1 MLLNLRIEGKKMG
14 QAHAWK
20 LGIEPNLSHKVEKA
34 GILRSMSLSSLHLD
48 AFFAAAQSLNFSQAA
63 RELHITQSALS
74 QRIKALEEDINLTLF
89 VRMPRGVQL
98 TEAGERL
105 LRYCQARNSLEEEL
119 IEEMTGNKQDGLG
132 GHLRIAG
139 YSSIVRSI
147 LMPAIRPLLMDHPN
161 IQPHFQNAEIRNLR
175 DMLLT
180 GMVDFV
186 VSDSEFH
193 RHDLECVQ
201 LGSEE
206 YVLVQSKENPPER
219 EVYLDHDPEDR
230 ITQQFLSH
238 QARPVPSYKRAF
250 MDEIYA
256 IIDAA
261 AMGLGKAVVSR
272 HLVEKHP
279 GVEMVPE
286 HKSMKVPVLLYYHR
300 QPFYTDLHKA
310 VVAALTDQCPSL
322 LSAS

>member
-1 MLLNLRIEGKKMG
+1 
-14 QAHAWK
+14 
-20 LGIEPNLSHKVEKA
+20 
-34 GILRSMSLSSLHLD
+34 MSLSSLHLD

-105 LRYCQARNSLEEEL
+105 LRYCQARNSLEGEL
-119 IEEMTGNKQDGLG
+119 IDEITGNKQDGLG

-139 YSSIVRSI
+139 YSSIVRSVLI
-147 LMPAIRPLLMDHPN
+147 PAVRPLLIEHPN

-193 RHDLECVQ
+193 RRDLECLQ

-206 YVLVQSKENPPER
+206 YVLVQSATCPLDR

-230 ITQQFLSH
+230 ITQQFLSY
-238 QARPVPSYKRAF
+238 QERPVPTYKRAF

-261 AMGLGKAVVSR
+261 ALGLGKAVVSR
-272 HLVEKHP
+272 HLIENHS
-279 GVEMVPE
+279 GVRIVHD
-286 HKSMKVPVLLYYHR
+286 HKSMQVPVFLYYHR

-310 VVAALTDQCPSL
+310 VVKTLGESCPGFL
-322 LSAS
+322 GAN

>member
-1 MLLNLRIEGKKMG
+1 
-14 QAHAWK
+14 
-20 LGIEPNLSHKVEKA
+20 
-34 GILRSMSLSSLHLD
+34 MSLSSLHLD

-105 LRYCQARNSLEEEL
+105 LRYCQARNSLEGEL
-119 IEEMTGNKQDGLG
+119 IDEITGNKQDGLG

-139 YSSIVRSI
+139 YSSIVRSVLI
-147 LMPAIRPLLMDHPN
+147 PAVHPLLVEHPN

-180 GMVDFV
+180 GVVDFV

-193 RHDLECVQ
+193 RRDLECLQ

-206 YVLVQSKENPPER
+206 YVLVQSKKSPPQR

-230 ITQQFLSH
+230 ITQQFLSY
-238 QARPVPSYKRAF
+238 QERPVPSYKRAF

-272 HLVEKHP
+272 HLVENHP
-279 GVEMVPE
+279 GVEIIPD
-286 HKSMKVPVLLYYHR
+286 HKSMQVPVFLYYHR

-310 VVAALTDQCPSL
+310 IVKTLGDRCPGL
-322 LSAS
+322 LSPN

>member
-1 MLLNLRIEGKKMG
+1 
-14 QAHAWK
+14 
-20 LGIEPNLSHKVEKA
+20 
-34 GILRSMSLSSLHLD
+34 MSLSSLHLD

-63 RELHITQSALS
+63 RDLHITQSALS

-119 IEEMTGNKQDGLG
+119 LEEMTGNKQDGIG

-139 YSSIVRSI
+139 YSSVVRSVLI
-147 LMPAIRPLLMDHPN
+147 PALHPLLMEHPN
-161 IQPHFQNAEIRNLR
+161 IQPTFQNAEIRNLR

-193 RHDLECVQ
+193 RNDLECLR

-206 YVLVQSKENPPER
+206 YVLVQSKRYPPKR
-219 EVYLDHDPEDR
+219 EVYLDHDAEDR
-230 ITQQFLSH
+230 ITQQFLAH
-238 QARPVPSYKRAF
+238 QDRAIPSYRRAF

-272 HLVEKHP
+272 HLITSHPDVE
-279 GVEMVPE
+279 VVPD
-286 HKSMKVPVLLYYHR
+286 HKSMHVPVFLYFHR
-300 QPFYTDLHKA
+300 QPFYTDLHQA
-310 VVAALTDQCPSL
+310 VVARLTEACPGL
-322 LSAS
+322 LETR